1 MYRTVNKNQLACKQ
15 KKKYFLNKNKVTHKF
30 QPTKLSSIVTTFE
43 KGMTYLRTQCAQ
55 NSRSHQRTRRKKE
68 EKKFIYAAPCMCSVY
83 GIVWIRLHKQFQS
96 PRLPAGNTYLSLIS
110 GDSSS
115 TFVLFPKRAEVRHYA
130 KTSSSCREGDCRNTA
145 DTIHYAERKQK
156 SKRVRLTWKT
166 SLFASLKHSS
176 CRTL

>member
-15 KKKYFLNKNKVTHKF
+15 KKSTSWTKTKSRTNSNRQNCHRSWLPSRKVWHICEHSV
-30 QPTKLSSIVTTFE
+30 PRIVE
-43 KGMTYLRTQCAQ
+43 VISGLEG
-55 NSRSHQRTRRKKE
+55 KKKK
-68 EKKFIYAAPCMCSVY
+68 KKFIYAAPCMCSVY

-115 TFVLFPKRAEVRHYA
+115 TFVLFPKKAEVRHYA

-145 DTIHYAERKQK
+145 DTIHYAERK
-156 SKRVRLTWKT
+156 
-166 SLFASLKHSS
+166 
-176 CRTL
+176 